1 MTAKDHTKATF
12 IGRQPIYDRALNVF
26 GYELLYRDN
35 GLNAANFADGDLAT
49 SQVIVNTFMEIG
61 LERLVG
67 SRPAFINIT
76 HDFFSGERP
85 LPMSTEQVV
94 FELLETVQV
103 DPTLLDGVRKLVAKG
118 YRIALDDFIPTPQ
131 RMPLLELASFVKL
144 DVQALSEKQLAAI
157 VSELRKYNK
166 LGLVAEK
173 VETHD
178 EYARCRELGF
188 DYFQGYFFSY
198 PDVIHAPTASTNRAV
213 VVNLIGKLQDPDTD
227 VRELEKTIAHDV
239 VLSYRLLRYINCA
252 TFGMRREVDSIQ
264 QAVMLLGLD
273 AVRNW
278 ASLILA
284 SRLAHNKPREL
295 TTIALIRA
303 RMCALLSVTRPG
315 IDSQQAFTVGLFS
328 LLDALLDTR
337 MEELLD
343 HVPLAGPIKFALL
356 NHEGE
361 LGELLDIVIH
371 LERGEWQVISEQSD
385 ITVDYN
391 NAYLAAINWAEATA
405 DQMYAA

>member
-1 MTAKDHTKATF
+1 MGQRK
-12 IGRQPIYDRALNVF
+12 L
-26 GYELLYRDN
+26 
-35 GLNAANFADGDLAT
+35 DLAVRLEVAGVQF
-49 SQVIVNTFMEIG
+49 QV
-61 LERLVG
+61 
-67 SRPAFINIT
+67 
-76 HDFFSGERP
+76 
-85 LPMSTEQVV
+85 
-94 FELLETVQV
+94 
-103 DPTLLDGVRKLVAKG
+103 
-118 YRIALDDFIPTPQ
+118 
-131 RMPLLELASFVKL
+131 
-144 DVQALSEKQLAAI
+144 
-157 VSELRKYNK
+157 
-166 LGLVAEK
+166 
-173 VETHD
+173 
-178 EYARCRELGF
+178 
-188 DYFQGYFFSY
+188 
-198 PDVIHAPTASTNRAV
+198 
-213 VVNLIGKLQDPDTD
+213 
-227 VRELEKTIAHDV
+227 
-239 VLSYRLLRYINCA
+239 
-252 TFGMRREVDSIQ
+252 VDSIQ
-264 QAVMLLGLD
+264 QAVILLGLD

>member
-1 MTAKDHTKATF
+1 MTAKDHTKSTF

-35 GLNAANFADGDLAT
+35 GLNAASFTDGDLAT

-76 HDFFSGERP
+76 RDFFSGERP
-85 LPMSTEQVV
+85 LPMSAEQVV
-94 FELLETVQV
+94 FELLETVEV
-103 DPTLLDGVRKLVAKG
+103 DATLLDGIGNLVAKG
-118 YRIALDDFIPTPQ
+118 YRIALDDFIPTPE

-144 DVQALSEKQLAAI
+144 DVQALPEKQLASI
-157 VSELRKYNK
+157 VSDLRKYPPR
-166 LGLVAEK
+166 LVAEK
-173 VETHD
+173 IETHD

-188 DYFQGYFFSY
+188 DYFQGYFLSY
-198 PDVIHAPTASTNRAV
+198 PDVIHTPTALTNRAV
-213 VVNLIGKLQDPDTD
+213 VINLIGKLQDPDTD
-227 VRELEKTIAHDV
+227 VRELERTIAHDV

-252 TFGMRREVDSIQ
+252 SFGMRREIDSIQ

-278 ASLILA
+278 ATLILA
-284 SRLAHNKPREL
+284 SQLAHNKPREL

-315 IDSQQAFTVGLFS
+315 IDSQKAFTVGLFS

-343 HVPLAGPIKFALL
+343 QIPLAAPIKFALL
-356 NHEGE
+356 NREGE
-361 LGELLDIVIH
+361 LGELLDTVIR
-371 LERGEWQVISEQSD
+371 LERGEWQVIAEQRD

-391 NAYLAAINWAEATA
+391 NAYLSAINWAETTA